1 MRTKATEMR
10 DVTEFIERNNGNI
23 LVALNQKEFYLL
35 SESLKTMAKAIP
47 SKADQ
52 FDLIYKGITE
62 EKYKLMPVMDDCH
75 VCE

>member
-10 DVTEFIERNNGNI
+10 DVTEFIERNNGKI
-23 LVALNQKEFYLL
+23 LLALDKKEFYLL
-35 SESLKTMAKAIP
+35 SESLLTMAKAIP

-62 EKYKLMPVMDDCH
+62 KKTELPIMDDCQ

>member
-10 DVTEFIERNNGNI
+10 DVTEFIERNNGKI
-23 LVALNQKEFYLL
+23 LLALDKKEYYLL
-35 SESLKTMAKAIP
+35 SESLLTMAKAIP

-62 EKYKLMPVMDDCH
+62 KKTELPVMDDCQ

>member
-1 MRTKATEMR
+1 MR

-62 EKYKLMPVMDDCH
+62 KKTELPIMDDCQ

>member
-1 MRTKATEMR
+1 MT
-10 DVTEFIERNNGNI
+10 DVNDFITRNNGKI
-23 LVALNQKEFYLL
+23 LIALDKKEFHLL
-35 SESLKTMAKAIP
+35 SESLKIMAKAIP

-62 EKYKLMPVMDDCH
+62 KKTELPVMDDCQ